1 MRGLIWAHRR
11 RFLHAR
17 RDLPTSSAALRKLT
31 RIFAAMASA
40 APPVLMLLL
49 LGLLLGP
56 QGAARS
62 PEPAAAL
69 KTLPPL
75 PSSFDEV
82 YGKQMLYMVRRYS
95 LARTRASHFTHR
107 KR

>member
-1 MRGLIWAHRR
+1 
-11 RFLHAR
+11 
-17 RDLPTSSAALRKLT
+17 
-31 RIFAAMASA
+31 MASA

-107 KR
+107 NR